1 MFTRWVKVLLIFAD
15 AVWKASPDVNGTTGI
30 SKSSALYYL
39 HTPPAK
45 EGLSASIGD
54 IAIKRKRAVK
64 RNTNINMAH
73 NARTEYREFGISN
86 SKINLF
92 MLRKPRVYK
101 HKRAIKKARIRNHS
115 KCWYSQ

>member
-15 AVWKASPDVNGTTGI
+15 AVWEASPDVNGTTGI

-45 EGLSASIGD
+45 EGLGD

-73 NARTEYREFGISN
+73 NARTEYREFRISN

-92 MLRKPRVYK
+92 MLRKRQVHK
-101 HKRAIKKARIRNHS
+101 HKRVIKKS
-115 KCWYSQ
+115 KNQKPLQVLV